1 MYNCIWPLWIIPW
14 SEESVTCFDCQ
25 DLIPSCFFLSCIA
38 RCLIR
43 FTFKCFTW
51 MMSKWSESSVQ
62 FIDLTWG
69 LLSNWDGFLL
79 ETQMTNNNYLSCCKI
94 NSLGGGTDRW
104 KVLGSEWEVLL
115 CFHLR
120 ANIYIYMPRQTV
132 VLSQLDAS
140 RSILTN
146 KWFVFLYFSFCCLT
160 LRFGRILTR
169 LVKVVQFMQQQQ
181 RCSVFIFYLHTNS
194 EVKTWQQILKKK
206 SMSFL
211 WYH

>member
-79 ETQMTNNNYLSCCKI
+79 KTQMTNNNYLSCCNDKQ
-94 NSLGGGTDRW
+94 SRGEGDTDRW

-120 ANIYIYMPRQTV
+120 ANIYIYAKTDCSLKSTWCKQKHTDKQMICFS
-132 VLSQLDAS
+132 LLF
-140 RSILTN
+140 ILL
-146 KWFVFLYFSFCCLT
+146 FDP
-160 LRFGRILTR
+160 
-169 LVKVVQFMQQQQ
+169 
-181 RCSVFIFYLHTNS
+181 
-194 EVKTWQQILKKK
+194 
-206 SMSFL
+206 
-211 WYH
+211 